1 VEYHLRIALAKLIQP
16 TLALLALKY
25 KVICDRHL
33 DIAILLLQQF
43 GRSLQRFQLGLD
55 PNELK

>member
-1 VEYHLRIALAKLIQP
+1 VEYHLRIALAKLNQP

-33 DIAILLLQQF
+33 DIAILLLRQF
-43 GRSLQRFQLGLD
+43 GRSLQRFQLELD